1 MQVGDL
7 VKLKASP
14 GPRNSGSTGI
24 IVKLFEK
31 KCWRTQELGPH
42 IDWRKIDP
50 EPHAEVM
57 IGNRKWT
64 VPLTDL
70 KIPNDQVSGKIL

>member
-1 MQVGDL
+1 MKSGDL
-7 VKLKASP
+7 VKLKGVP
-14 GPRNSGSTGI
+14 GPRNSGSMGI

-42 IDWRKIDP
+42 VNWALVAP

-57 IGNRKWT
+57 INEGLMSFPIT
-64 VPLTDL
+64 ELELV
-70 KIPNDQVSGKIL
+70 